1 MKSSTKDQIEGK
13 IHQIKGKAKEV
24 AGIISDKPDLEAEGS
39 AEKIA
44 GKTQEKIGEI
54 KKVLGK

>member
-1 MKSSTKDQIEGK
+1 MKSSTKDQVEGK